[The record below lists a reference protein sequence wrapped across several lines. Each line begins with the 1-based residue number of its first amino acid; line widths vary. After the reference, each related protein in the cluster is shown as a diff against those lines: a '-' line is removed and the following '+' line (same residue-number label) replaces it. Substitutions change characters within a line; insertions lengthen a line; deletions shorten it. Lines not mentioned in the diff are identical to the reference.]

1 MKRTARPPGPLP
13 EDSALLRA
21 QPVPSR
27 TSVCR
32 ARSSQPP
39 GFFLTNCSCLLG
51 THCVLLSLT
60 RAPPAARLGPRG
72 EGDAASTATCRHGS
86 LRPELL
92 SVGRAP
98 GASAS
103 AHAGDSTGGAQC
115 PLHTAPRRDS
125 PSHRAPVSLQPYP
138 CGILISFAFSVHAS
152 WFQNLF
158 APSVFIE
165 QVCSAPGMD
174 AVCFLLVSCGL
185 LAM

>member
-51 THCVLLSLT
+51 THYVLLSLT
-60 RAPPAARLGPRG
+60 RVPPAARLGPRG
-72 EGDAASTATCRHGS
+72 KGDAASTATCRHGS

-103 AHAGDSTGGAQC
+103 VHTLVTVLDPQC
-115 PLHTAPRRDS
+115 PLHTALRRDS
-125 PSHRAPVSLQPYP
+125 PSHLARP
-138 CGILISFAFSVHAS
+138 CHCSRTHVAF
-152 WFQNLF
+152 
-158 APSVFIE
+158 
-165 QVCSAPGMD
+165 
-174 AVCFLLVSCGL
+174 
-185 LAM
+185 